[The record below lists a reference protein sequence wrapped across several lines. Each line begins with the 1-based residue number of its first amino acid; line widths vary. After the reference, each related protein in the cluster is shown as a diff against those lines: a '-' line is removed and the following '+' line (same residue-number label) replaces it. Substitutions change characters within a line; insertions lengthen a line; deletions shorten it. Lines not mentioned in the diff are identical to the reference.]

1 MNEAVATRVI
11 SPCIGVCV
19 LDEETNLC
27 KGCWRSLQEVAEWA
41 SADNDRR
48 RDIVELA
55 RGRRDAARAQGTE

>member
-1 MNEAVATRVI
+1 MNEAAATRVI

-48 RDIVELA
+48 RDIVEMA